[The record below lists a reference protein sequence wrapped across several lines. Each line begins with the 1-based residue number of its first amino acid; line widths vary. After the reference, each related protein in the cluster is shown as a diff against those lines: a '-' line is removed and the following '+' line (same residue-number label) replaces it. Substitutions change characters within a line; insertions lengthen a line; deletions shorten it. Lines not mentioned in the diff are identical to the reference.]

1 MVNFDNENI
10 KFVEYDHSFAS
21 AVADM
26 WAKSSDGWNG
36 FDFNATEESVRR
48 EIENSTYLNVY
59 LALAG
64 DDVVG
69 YCAVSEYHEDE
80 GALYIDLLNVRTD
93 YHGCKIGKALVLK
106 AVERTIELGW
116 PRLDL
121 YTWPGN
127 TKATPL
133 YKKCGFFWEER
144 DDVTHLMNFM
154 PTVLNTELL
163 KDFFADIDWYND
175 STRAIEVVPDG
186 RRENGFDY
194 FSYEW
199 TKNNKHI
206 SVEFCRR
213 GRGLRKIE
221 TDEYEITATVEK
233 LDLVFGK
240 KYNVNYEIKNKTEKP
255 LDISIRGINDKNIT
269 FDFEKKTVIKD
280 STCISGRFLVGE
292 IKQEQSIWKTHP
304 GVTAELKVNGK
315 KAQFK
320 IGIVPKYPA
329 VISLKNPKEICHA
342 GVESELYLDI
352 ENNLDNNTNFSFE
365 LPPHDDINLLKRK
378 FSIPMKPKEKIS
390 LALPYILNKSCVY
403 SCDIAVTAIID
414 DQETIAF
421 KRKIGA
427 AFHTFTGLFHG
438 QTDKY
443 YLIGNGRYFLKLV
456 HTEFRGEF
464 INRVIIGDI
473 TRLSSVSILP
483 PKTGKPFSDE
493 FFKRR
498 FDRVTFYREDNSV
511 VLNVQYVSVEF
522 KGVEFSISYR
532 LYLNGIIEYWHE
544 IRNSGKSETPTDIWI
559 GNSLHFGVNRTV
571 MPYNGKF
578 IEIRDEIEN
587 KLSFWEPSNF
597 SEKWIFRRS
606 IDKMHTTFGICWP
619 DGYETSF
626 PWAMFLACNMKKIK
640 PGVKT
645 KSEPVIMAIDT
656 FRDWHRFREFALK
669 RNSQKEILTEST
681 QFLVN
686 GGNPFV
692 NNRFPI
698 SIIEQKQKYLDGE
711 IIVSSEND
719 LFDTVSAQFES
730 EQKNK
735 KCDFEIEL
743 HSEKEN
749 TPFDITRMKAIF
761 KGNSYQRQRAFF
773 PIGKNKITATEK
785 VLKDHEVYLLDNGV
799 ISLKTAPAFAPTI
812 FSCSYN
818 NTEWM
823 DSSFPEKGSRSWWNP
838 WAGGLY
844 SFPGPMALRS
854 VFNEKCMAEFVKRED
869 ILGNEWYGIS
879 LEISIEKNKR
889 FRGLTWKQYY
899 FLLPGVPVVLYIIEI
914 IQNMGEFV
922 DNLDFK
928 TDCFLMTDK
937 QIKNC
942 CWKFRNKEG
951 QLSRMH
957 AGVEQMEGGPISSF
971 ILERRNIKNTLQFYS
986 DRSKSLPG
994 IGVNKEMVY
1003 AWWEDEFNCKNNE
1016 RIFLPP
1022 KILIFTDS
1030 PFDDEWLND
1039 LRNIRFKREQ
1049 T

>member
-1 MVNFDNENI
+1 MNFDNDNI
-10 KFVEYDHSFAS
+10 KFLEYDHSFAP

-36 FDFNATEESVRR
+36 FDFNATEESVKR
-48 EIENSTYLNVY
+48 EIENSAYLNVY

-64 DDVVG
+64 NDVVG
-69 YCAVSEYHEDE
+69 YCAVSEYREDE

-93 YHGCKIGKALVLK
+93 YHGRKIGKALVLK
-106 AVERTIELGW
+106 DVERTIELGW

-121 YTWPGN
+121 YTWAGN

-133 YKKCGFFWEER
+133 YKKCGFFWEDR
-144 DDVTHLMNFM
+144 DDVTHLMNFI
-154 PTVLNTELL
+154 PTVLNTEML
-163 KDFFADIDWYND
+163 KDFFTDIDWYND
-175 STRAIEVVPDG
+175 STRPIEVVPDG

-206 SVEFCRR
+206 LVEFCRR

-240 KYNVNYEIKNKTEKP
+240 KYNVSYEIKNKTEKS
-255 LDISIRGINDKNIT
+255 LDVSIKGINDKNIT
-269 FDFEKKTVIKD
+269 FSFKKDVVVKD
-280 STCISGRFLVGE
+280 SMCITGRFSVGKIE
-292 IKQEQSIWKTHP
+292 QEQSIWKTHP
-304 GVTAELKVNGK
+304 GVTAEVKVNGK
-315 KAQFK
+315 KARFK

-329 VISLKNPKEICHA
+329 AISLKNPKEICYT

-352 ENNLDNNTNFSFE
+352 DNNFDHNTTFSFE
-365 LPPHDDINLLKRK
+365 LPSHDDINLLKRK
-378 FSIPMKPKEKIS
+378 FSIPMKPKEKKS
-390 LALPYILNKSCVY
+390 LVLPYILNKSCVY
-403 SCDIAVTAIID
+403 SCDIAVTAIIN
-414 DQETIAF
+414 DQDTIKF

-427 AFHTFTGLFHG
+427 AFHTFTGIFYG
-438 QTDKY
+438 QTDRY

-456 HTEFRGEF
+456 HTEFSDEF
-464 INRVIIGDI
+464 VNRVIVGDI
-473 TRLSSVSILP
+473 TRLSSVWILP

-493 FFKRR
+493 FFKQR
-498 FDRVTFYREDNSV
+498 FNRVTFYREDNSV
-511 VLNVQYVSVEF
+511 VLNVQYVSVDF
-522 KGVEFSISYR
+522 KGIEFSISYR
-532 LYLNGIIEYWHE
+532 LYLNGIIEYWYE
-544 IRNSGKSETPTDIWI
+544 VQNSGKSETPADIWI
-559 GNSLHFGVNRTV
+559 GNNLHFGDNRTV

-578 IEIRDEIEN
+578 IEMRDEIEN

-597 SEKWIFRRS
+597 SEQWIFRRS

-619 DGYETSF
+619 DGHETSF

-640 PGVKT
+640 PGVIT
-645 KSEPVIMAIDT
+645 KSEPVIMTIDT

-669 RNSQKEILTEST
+669 RNSQRGILTEST

-686 GGNPFV
+686 RRNPFV
-692 NNRFPI
+692 KDRFPV
-698 SIIEQKQKYLDGE
+698 SIIEHKQKYLDGE

-719 LFDTVSAQFES
+719 FFDTVSAQFEM

-735 KCDFEIEL
+735 KCDFEIKL

-749 TPFDITRMKAIF
+749 TPFDIARMKAIF
-761 KGNSYQRQRAFF
+761 RGYSFQRQRAVF
-773 PIGKNKITATEK
+773 PIGENKITAEKK
-785 VLKDHEVYLLDNGV
+785 VLKDHKVLLLDNGV
-799 ISLKTAPAFAPTI
+799 ISLKVAPSFAPTV
-812 FSCSYN
+812 FSCVHN

-823 DSSFPEKGSRSWWNP
+823 DSSFPEKCSRSWWNP

-854 VFNEKCMAEFVKRED
+854 VFDEECAAEFVERED
-869 ILGNEWYGIS
+869 IFGNEWSGLC

-899 FLLPGVPVVLYIIEI
+899 LLLPGVPVVLYITEL
-914 IQNMGEFV
+914 IQNTGEFV
-922 DNLDFK
+922 DDLVFK
-928 TDCFLMTDK
+928 TDCFLIPDE

-942 CWKFRNKEG
+942 YWKFKNKEG

-957 AGVEQMEGGPISSF
+957 AGTEQMEGRPTSSF
-971 ILERRNIKNTLQFYS
+971 ILERKSIKDTLQFYS
-986 DRSKSLPG
+986 DRSKTLPG
-994 IGVNKEMVY
+994 IGVNKEVIY
-1003 AWWEDEFNCKNNE
+1003 AWWEDKINCIDGK

-1022 KILIFTDS
+1022 KFLIFADS
-1030 PFDDEWLND
+1030 TFDDEWLDD
-1039 LRNIRFKREQ
+1039 LKDIRFKYE
-1049 T
+1049 